1 MNLYIFVPQT
11 QTPYTYSDGTL
22 YHYDPLSIYDGS
34 NDQSTQIA
42 KLSGTLGSFNISSS
56 GNSLF
61 VKFESTIYYNYGG
74 FLATIHYGN
83 PYLNIK

>member
-1 MNLYIFVPQT
+1 MFQTETPGTYYI
-11 QTPYTYSDGTL
+11 GM
-22 YHYDPLSIYDGS
+22 DPLTIYDGS

-42 KLSGTLGSFNISSS
+42 KMSGNMGSLSISST

-61 VKFESTIYYNYGG
+61 VKFESDSWNQYTG

-83 PYLNIK
+83 PYLNNK

>member
-34 NDQSTQIA
+34 NDQSNQIE
-42 KLSGTLGSFNISSS
+42 KLSGNLGSFSIFST

-61 VKFESTIYYNYGG
+61 VKFESNCCSQYSG
-74 FLATIHYGN
+74 FFATIQYGN
-83 PYLNIK
+83 SY